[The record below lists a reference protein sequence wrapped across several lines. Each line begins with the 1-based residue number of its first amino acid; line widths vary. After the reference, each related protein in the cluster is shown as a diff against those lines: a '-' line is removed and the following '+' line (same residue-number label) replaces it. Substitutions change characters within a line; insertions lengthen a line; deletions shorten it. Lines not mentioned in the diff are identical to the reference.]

1 MRTRVFGAS
10 LLAIAVSQAGWQRAH
25 AQAAGSPGAQPA
37 GGVKGIEEVIVTAS
51 KRSERLQRIPLSVE
65 VLDTKALQRLH
76 VDNFQDYLKFLPSL
90 TAQTVGPDQT
100 TLYMRGIASGAE
112 GNHSGPLPTVGS
124 YLDELPI
131 TTIGGTLDVHVYDIA
146 RVEVLP
152 GPQGTLYGASSE
164 AGTIRIIT
172 NRPNTAKFEAGYD
185 LEGNVVDH
193 GGLGGVA
200 EGFVNIPITNNI
212 AVRLVAF
219 DEHDAGFIDNVSGTR
234 TFPTAASLYGDAAA
248 TVNDAPLVRNNFNPV
263 DTFGGRAALRID
275 LNDSWSI
282 TPNVVV
288 QDTRSNG
295 IQGYVASDGDLNV
308 QRFQPDT
315 FHDRW
320 IQAGAT
326 VQGKIGDFDLT
337 YAGGFF
343 VRDQVQKS
351 DYTDYSIF
359 YDQAYG
365 SGANWQNAAGQPLPR
380 PLQEID
386 GKDHYTKESNE
397 IRLASPASDRLR
409 FIVGAFQEIQQHR
422 IIQDYQ
428 IQGFGPQISVPG
440 WPNTIWLTNQL
451 RTDRDEA
458 VFGELSYDILPNLT
472 VTGGV
477 RPYWY
482 DNSLKGFF
490 GFSQGYD
497 ALTGFNSGAG
507 STGQHCIP
515 GDTFEETTCV
525 DLDKDTTGHGET
537 HKINASY
544 KIDADKL
551 VYFTYSTGYRPGGIN
566 RNANYGAY
574 QADSLTNFELG
585 FKSSWFQQTLHA
597 NVTLYDEDWNL
608 FQYAFLGPNSL
619 TIIGNAPGANVKGA
633 EFTADYRATNQLSF
647 FGGFTITDAE
657 LSQNLCLHVG
667 ETCTAA
673 QAQAPA
679 GTQLPYTSR
688 FKGNLTTRYTF
699 DVADWAS
706 FVQGSLVYQTAQQ
719 AALLLQDANGQN
731 EKAVLGTMTPY
742 ATLDFSAGI
751 ERNRLSIS
759 LFVKNATDRRG
770 ELDRAVTCTIGI
782 CSTVYSF
789 PIRPLTVG
797 FQVSQRF

>member
-248 TVNDAPLVRNNFNPV
+248 TVNNAPLVRNNFNPV

-597 NVTLYDEDWNL
+597 NVT
-608 FQYAFLGPNSL
+608 
-619 TIIGNAPGANVKGA
+619 
-633 EFTADYRATNQLSF
+633 
-647 FGGFTITDAE
+647 
-657 LSQNLCLHVG
+657 
-667 ETCTAA
+667 
-673 QAQAPA
+673 
-679 GTQLPYTSR
+679 
-688 FKGNLTTRYTF
+688 
-699 DVADWAS
+699 AS
-706 FVQGSLVYQTAQQ
+706 GS
-719 AALLLQDANGQN
+719 
-731 EKAVLGTMTPY
+731 
-742 ATLDFSAGI
+742 S
-751 ERNRLSIS
+751 
-759 LFVKNATDRRG
+759 
-770 ELDRAVTCTIGI
+770 
-782 CSTVYSF
+782 
-789 PIRPLTVG
+789 PLTWRIG
-797 FQVSQRF
+797 AWTILAMSLG